1 VDSENSGNGF
11 STIIPLQMHYETG
24 QYIARHDP
32 LRFPVANATPLC
44 SGSHLPDDFV
54 TFLNANGI
62 NVARG
67 EQLKCIEHDKYE
79 FFKGVSFNSM
89 NLLNSA
95 IKQLEDKKNNELIIT

>member
-1 VDSENSGNGF
+1 
-11 STIIPLQMHYETG
+11 MYHETG

-32 LRFPVANATPLC
+32 LRFPLANATPLC

-54 TFLNANGI
+54 IFLNANGI
-62 NVARG
+62 NVVAVG
-67 EQLKCIEHDKYE
+67 LEQLKCIEHDKYE

-95 IKQLEDKKNNELIIT
+95 IKQLEDKKNNELDHRLKILRHCRCR